1 MMFARRKRISPS
13 SPLSWFDSAP
23 ARARAHDTAKLPPYC
38 RVYLLRALAHMLR
51 HANEQHSTQH
61 EPRCALA
68 MAQALR
74 QVAFVLQAE
83 SELLQSEALHAMAS
97 STAQLVQALDD
108 TNMQLVSPA
117 RWSLSLCTSASRSFK
132 RALMRRR
139 SPH

>member
-1 MMFARRKRISPS
+1 MFARRKRISPS

-38 RVYLLRALAHMLR
+38 RVYLARALAHMLR

-74 QVAFVLQAE
+74 QVAFLLQAE

-97 STAQLVQALDD
+97 STAQLVQA
-108 TNMQLVSPA
+108 QLVSPA
-117 RWSLSLCTSASRSFK
+117 RWSLSVCTSASRSFK